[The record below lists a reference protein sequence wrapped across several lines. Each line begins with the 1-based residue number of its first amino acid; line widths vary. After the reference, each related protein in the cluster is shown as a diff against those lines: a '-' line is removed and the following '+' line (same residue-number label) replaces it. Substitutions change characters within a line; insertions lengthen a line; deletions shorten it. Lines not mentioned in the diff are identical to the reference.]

1 MVEDGHGEQLQARSP
16 AYGDLYSVV
25 AGERAAGGTQDAFA
39 LFHELGT
46 AHLNEVDE
54 LHQRGRNLERERKR
68 LQKEIKNK
76 QAREARLMHKA
87 AKSLTSEQ
95 LVQVASL
102 KAACAAK
109 AKAKAA
115 TRAAAAH

>member
-1 MVEDGHGEQLQARSP
+1 MVEDGHGEQLQARSS
-16 AYGDLYSVV
+16 AYADLYSVV
-25 AGERAAGGTQDAFA
+25 AGERAAGGTQYAFA
-39 LFHELGT
+39 LFQELGT

-115 TRAAAAH
+115 ARAAAAH